1 MITEHDKGADKALR
15 SMESWLKGI
24 YKSAKRDLEAAKRE
38 DSAMGHFEDCGNF
51 YREAVVKAEA
61 RCDTI
66 RTIIISTQ
74 KYRKKLKH
82 TALRRTELHNQV
94 SKEE

>member
-1 MITEHDKGADKALR
+1 MITEQDKGADKALR
-15 SMESWLKGI
+15 SMESWLKGMH
-24 YKSAKRDLEAAKRE
+24 KSAKKDLEVAKRE
-38 DSAMGHFEDCGNF
+38 DSAMGHFEDCGDF
-51 YREAVVKAEA
+51 YREAVVEAEA
-61 RCDTI
+61 KCDTI

-82 TALRRTELHNQV
+82 TALEQTKPHNQV